1 MVLGS
6 IQFDLCIASQ
16 SFTIDR
22 NDKLRAKMFLQKV
35 ATRVVAK
42 KIVCWLRKS
51 FRRLTTEGAYA
62 SCIDAVDAYGGG
74 GWWYGYHLKALF
86 WASSQTFL
94 GMSSLIR
101 SRYSTNSSWS
111 KWVSCT
117 VVGRTVGEFFRK
129 NSTSSREAF
138 SEESP
143 QI

>member
-74 GWWYGYHLKALF
+74 GVVVRVPFESFILGF
-86 WASSQTFL
+86 IPDFL
-94 GMSSLIR
+94 GNVFI
-101 SRYSTNSSWS
+101 N
-111 KWVSCT
+111 
-117 VVGRTVGEFFRK
+117 
-129 NSTSSREAF
+129 
-138 SEESP
+138 
-143 QI
+143 